1 MEAVTYSVP
10 EEGLAAVEA
19 GAAAML
25 VAAAGALP
33 DLAVLELTFFAPPV
47 VAAVAAA
54 VGARTSLL
62 LQACLASNSPPC
74 VCRRWHLCAA
84 RLAAVAAGFRTA
96 HKVFFSGFA

>member
-10 EEGLAAVEA
+10 EEGLAVAEA

-54 VGARTSLL
+54 VVAQLVAAPGLFGQQQPPLRVPT
-62 LQACLASNSPPC
+62 LAS
-74 VCRRWHLCAA
+74 VCCSAGSGGRRLQC
-84 RLAAVAAGFRTA
+84 TA
-96 HKVFFSGFA
+96 QRV